1 MILICF
7 GTRPEYIKLKP
18 LMDKMNGSI
27 KYQTLFTG
35 QHQDLINIDR
45 NIDYKISI
53 NDGDSRL
60 DSIVASSM
68 NALNFDNKKIS
79 SVLVQGDTTSAYAMA
94 LSAFHN
100 KIPVIHLEAGL
111 RTYNFNH
118 PYPEETNR
126 QMISRIASVHLCP
139 TQSAKQNLIA
149 ERVGGIVKVVGNTV
163 LDNLSDIRTTNKKQ
177 VLITMH
183 RRENHDK
190 LDEWFTNLNKLAQ
203 KYDDYIFTL
212 PIHPN
217 PNVKQHRHIL
227 KDVRVVDPMSHE
239 ILLQYLANCSYVI
252 TDSGGIQ
259 EEAAFLKK
267 PCIVCRKETERSE
280 GIGNFSILCKDPKQL
295 YTIFKKSQK
304 LKMRGRCPYGNGK
317 SCDKIVQILK
327 KAGLGA
333 S

>member
-1 MILICF
+1 M
-7 GTRPEYIKLKP
+7 
-18 LMDKMNGSI
+18 
-27 KYQTLFTG
+27 
-35 QHQDLINIDR
+35 
-45 NIDYKISI
+45 
-53 NDGDSRL
+53 
-60 DSIVASSM
+60 
-68 NALNFDNKKIS
+68 
-79 SVLVQGDTTSAYAMA
+79 
-94 LSAFHN
+94 
-100 KIPVIHLEAGL
+100 
-111 RTYNFNH
+111 
-118 PYPEETNR
+118 
-126 QMISRIASVHLCP
+126 
-139 TQSAKQNLIA
+139 
-149 ERVGGIVKVVGNTV
+149 VGNTV

-183 RRENHDK
+183 RRENHDQ

-203 KYDDYIFTL
+203 KYDDYMFTL

-239 ILLQYLANCSYVI
+239 TLLQYLANCSYVI

-267 PCIVCRKETERSE
+267 PCIVCRKGTERSE

-295 YTIFKKSQK
+295 YSIFKKSQK